1 MESLHTWRIGPD
13 RGTSTS
19 LADDHLRNTQL
30 KQLESPKKL
39 LLILVVGLVLR
50 LAFLW
55 MPGTEDMHYFRM
67 WGALALR
74 SGLLNVYTWNDQD
87 TLDAVFL
94 KLHGIEIHPRT
105 TIPTDLGPAAGVP
118 DYPPG
123 NILFLELS
131 AGLCKLLQG
140 GVLQAGYLLNA
151 CLNLWP
157 LLFSLAATLALWML
171 ALHEGSSRAVA
182 AVAGFWLN
190 PVLILTSPVLGYQD
204 PIFAFFGLLA
214 LVTFHRKKFALS
226 ALFLALSCLTK
237 PQGIFVIPILAAAC
251 WAEGRWH
258 MLWQYS
264 SRLLLFLL
272 VPLLPYIAAGRIL
285 TPAAAMFR
293 GAIFPALSAQ
303 TTNAWWLVG
312 GMTRAISSGS
322 FAPLLGE
329 VPMVPQYEF
338 AEWAGFNPLW
348 LSLAAL
354 AAFTGIN
361 MYFLVRQLRAGN
373 RAALFWAAALEVYG
387 YTMLALFVHE
397 NHLYAFCVYA
407 APLLALSGRRIV
419 RLYWAVSAIFGL
431 NLLLFDGIGQGL
443 SGWLPAL
450 RNFPGFDL
458 SIALALANLTIFI
471 LLLRAPKWAYDAT
484 AACSA
489 PGSLQ

>member
-1 MESLHTWRIGPD
+1 
-13 RGTSTS
+13 
-19 LADDHLRNTQL
+19 LADDHSRNTQL
-30 KQLESPKKL
+30 QRIESRKKL
-39 LLILVVGLVLR
+39 LLILVAGLAMR
-50 LAFLW
+50 LALLW

-74 SGLLNVYTWNDQD
+74 AGLLRVYTWNDQD

-94 KLHGIEIHPRT
+94 KLHGIELHPRT
-105 TIPTDLGPAAGVP
+105 TIPTDLGPVAGIP

-131 AGLCKLLQG
+131 AGLCKFLQG
-140 GVLQAGYLLNA
+140 GVLRAGYLLNA

-157 LLFSLAATLALWML
+157 LLFSLATTLALWML

-182 AVAGFWLN
+182 AVAAFWLN
-190 PVLILTSPVLGYQD
+190 PALILTSPVLGYQD

-214 LVTFHRKKFALS
+214 LVSFHRKKCALS

-237 PQGIFVIPILAAAC
+237 PQGVFIIPVLAAAC
-251 WAEGRWH
+251 WAEGTWR

-264 SRLLLFLL
+264 SRFLLFLL

-285 TPAAAMFR
+285 TPAAAIFR

-303 TTNAWWLVG
+303 TTNFWWLVG
-312 GMTRAISSGS
+312 GMTRAISSRS
-322 FAPLLGE
+322 FAPLLRE
-329 VPMVPQYEF
+329 VQMVPQYEF
-338 AEWAGFNPLW
+338 AEGAGLNPLW

-354 AAFTGIN
+354 GAFTGMN
-361 MYFLVRQLRAGN
+361 MYFLVRQFRAGN
-373 RAALFWAAALEVYG
+373 RAALFWSAALQVYG
-387 YTMLALFVHE
+387 YTMMALFVHE
-397 NHLYAFCVYA
+397 NHLFAFCVYA
-407 APLLALSGRRIV
+407 APLLAVNGRRIV

-443 SGWLPAL
+443 SDWLPAL

-458 SIALALANLTIFI
+458 SIALALANLVIFI
-471 LLLRAPKWAYDAT
+471 FLLRLPQWAYDT
-484 AACSA
+484 AAASS
-489 PGSLQ
+489 PPPSLQ